1 MEPSTNDLARQA
13 VIMGLG
19 STGTAGKMTGALV
32 GLLWPASGE
41 DVWSSIRAR
50 VEAVVNSKIA
60 EFEYGLVSDD
70 LRGLKAAM
78 DLYHARLIDS
88 THKTELISEQYTA
101 TATAFVTARPHFRA
115 QNYAVMLLP
124 LFAQFAN
131 LHLALLRDGVRHGAE
146 WGWPQERIDAEAALL
161 GQLVDEYGA
170 NAVTTYM
177 AGLLPWFGQTLS
189 REGWTGSNRYNREM
203 TLSVIDHKH
212 YWPSF
217 KPGAP
222 PPEPPTRTIYS
233 DPIGGEP
240 VDPIVLSEP
249 PAGPLTYVEAHGHY
263 TLWGLKAG
271 YGGNPPVYTG
281 WVEPGGGSPL
291 IARGLSVNTAVPIT
305 SVQAGLQRYKRRTE
319 NLDPPI
325 LDRWGCRSLILTFG
339 TQPVMMF
346 EGNNGDDHLPMLDE
360 FQTIEAAYSDHVVS
374 SLRVFGQ
381 YEATI
386 VVGFKLKMAV
396 S

>member
-1 MEPSTNDLARQA
+1 MDPSTNDLARQA
-13 VIMGLG
+13 VIIGLG

-70 LRGLKAAM
+70 LRGLKGAM

-88 THKTELISEQYTA
+88 THKPELISEQYTA

-131 LHLALLRDGVRHGAE
+131 LHLALTRAGVRHGTE

-161 GQLVDEYGA
+161 RSLADEYA
-170 NAVTTYM
+170 AYAVNVYL
-177 AGLLPWFGQTLS
+177 AGLLPWFGHMQS
-189 REGWTGSNRYNREM
+189 REGWTASNRYNREM
-203 TLSVIDHKH
+203 TLSVMDHQH

-217 KPGAP
+217 KPGTP
-222 PPEPPTRTIYS
+222 PPAPPTRTIYS

-240 VDPIVLSEP
+240 VDPIVVPEP
-249 PAGPLTYVEAHGHY
+249 PAGPLTFIEAHGSY
-263 TLWGLKAG
+263 MLWGLKVG
-271 YGGNPPVYTG
+271 YGGNPPAYSG
-281 WVEPGGGSPL
+281 PIQADGESPMIAGGF
-291 IARGLSVNTAVPIT
+291 SVTTAVPVT
-305 SVQAGLQRYKRRTE
+305 AVRAGLQRYKRRTE

-325 LDRWGCRSLILTFG
+325 LNRWGCRSLVLTLG
-339 TQPVMMF
+339 TQAAILFV
-346 EGNNGDDHLPMLDE
+346 GNNSNDHLPMLDE
-360 FQTIEAAYSDHVVS
+360 FQTIDAAYSDHVVS
-374 SLRVFGQ
+374 SMWALGQ

-386 VVGFKLKMAV
+386 VVGFKLKIAV
-396 S
+396 A